1 MALHLEPYWLV
12 HGAGPTHYRH
22 ETKLSAI
29 REAERLARENP
40 GQAFVVLETVEAI
53 RLVEFERHSFGLEP
67 DPEAMPR
74 SRVSRLGDD
83 IPF

>member
-12 HGAGPTHYRH
+12 HGAGPTNYRH
-22 ETKLSAI
+22 ESKASAV

-40 GQAFVVLETVEAI
+40 RQAFVVLEAVEAI
-53 RLVEFERHSFGLEP
+53 RLVEFERLTFGEP
-67 DPEAMPR
+67 VEPEPMPR
-74 SRVSRLGDD
+74 SRLSRPTDD